1 VTHLVYLLAAALD
14 YEIPADRKGNH
25 GTQSLRWIQQ
35 QLCANVTASMSA
47 DFAFI
52 MSD

>member
-1 VTHLVYLLAAALD
+1 VTHLVYLQAAALD

-35 QLCANVTASMSA
+35 QLCAKLSN
-47 DFAFI
+47 
-52 MSD
+52 